1 MTRSRSRDTAKAKDY
16 AKAKEYDNGHY
27 DHGHR
32 DNYTMPRSRSRGK
45 HKDYVRR
52 DPATDDRGR

>member
-16 AKAKEYDNGHY
+16 AKAKDHDNGHY

-45 HKDYVRR
+45 HKD
-52 DPATDDRGR
+52 PAIVVVLATFVCA